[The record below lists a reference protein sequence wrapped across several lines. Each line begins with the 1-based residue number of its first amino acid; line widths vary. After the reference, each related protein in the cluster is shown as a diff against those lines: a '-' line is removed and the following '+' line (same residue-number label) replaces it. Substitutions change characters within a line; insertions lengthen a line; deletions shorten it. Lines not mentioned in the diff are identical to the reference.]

1 MGVWKTLWNVIPSI
15 EVSSCSPIMCIWSY
29 WLQKWWFKDYDL
41 YSEERTLDKCR
52 LVKVAYSLSSEKL
65 TNKFK
70 EEIRHYYLTSGRSPT
85 SVSGLYS
92 CAQEQESKLKS
103 WKHQDFIFPLVVY
116 FSWVFYLSDAYLKR
130 KYEILVNSI

>member
-29 WLQKWWFKDYDL
+29 WLQKWWFKDYAL

-70 EEIRHYYLTSGRSPT
+70 EEIRHYYLTSGDVRLVWVDCIVVLKSKK
-85 SVSGLYS
+85 G
-92 CAQEQESKLKS
+92 KLKS